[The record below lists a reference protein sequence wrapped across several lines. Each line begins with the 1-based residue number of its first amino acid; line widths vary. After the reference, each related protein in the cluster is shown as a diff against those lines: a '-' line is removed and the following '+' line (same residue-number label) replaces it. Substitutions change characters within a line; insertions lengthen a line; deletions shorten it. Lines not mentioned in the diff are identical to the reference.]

1 MKASDRNIN
10 FLYLNECGLKPKL
23 NIPEFNELIQT
34 HDIVSCVETKLD
46 DLDIVNVDNFVVVQK
61 NRKQKVKR
69 KSGGIAVMIRNNIYK
84 HFEYVDTDCEYVL
97 WFKLDKALF
106 QSEED
111 VYFGAVYVPPAYTD
125 YSKTDI
131 LEQFYQES
139 ELFTRSHKYVY
150 LLGDFNTRTSALSDI
165 TTTDDEIL
173 RQIGVNWESIFI
185 SDSTDMMSRLNI
197 DINRVSKDSKVSTF
211 GKQLIE
217 FCNNNDMLILNGRA
231 FGDKG
236 VGKPTCKDKSVV
248 DYVICSSSSMMFLSN
263 FEVEEFC
270 PLYSGAHN
278 VIKFTFKGNVMPT
291 QPKMSSCPET
301 KHKRWEENKKN
312 IFF

>member
-1 MKASDRNIN
+1 M
-10 FLYLNECGLKPKL
+10 

-34 HDIVSCVETKLD
+34 YDIVSCVETKLD

-69 KSGGIAVMIRNNIYK
+69 KSGGKAVMIKKNIYK

-111 VYFGAVYVPPAYTD
+111 VYFRTVYIPPAYTD
-125 YSKTDI
+125 YNQSDI

-139 ELFTRSHKYVY
+139 ESFTRSCKYVY
-150 LLGDFNTRTSALSDI
+150 LLRDFNARTSALSDI

-173 RQIGVNWESIFI
+173 RQIGVNLESVFM
-185 SDSTDMMSRLNI
+185 SDSIDMMSRLNI
-197 DINRVSKDSKVSTF
+197 DINRVSKDSKVNTF
-211 GKQLIE
+211 GKKMID
-217 FCNNNDMLILNGRA
+217 FCKNNDMLILNGRA

-248 DYVICSSSSMMFLSN
+248 DYVICSSSSMMFLSTN
-263 FEVEEFC
+263 SKLWFNNQCRQAQKKYHLARRIYNINKTHQNQEEV
-270 PLYSGAHN
+270 LATSRNY
-278 VIKFTFKGNVMPT
+278 K
-291 QPKMSSCPET
+291 PEINKSIT
-301 KHKRWEENKKN
+301 YYKRIMRNKLMQM
-312 IFF
+312 